1 MGKNSK
7 NHVIKDNTICD
18 IRVHHSGEGTAG
30 TRRLRGREM
39 GLNACRSP
47 KGNKNYFDFSG
58 RFELSLP
65 RVKCVKEIQ
74 GKSILVRVFKNSVWL
89 QSFKFSF
96 TATLLSL
103 QIYFCDNT
111 GHVDPET

>member
-1 MGKNSK
+1 MAS
-7 NHVIKDNTICD
+7 T
-18 IRVHHSGEGTAG
+18 SF
-30 TRRLRGREM
+30 L
-39 GLNACRSP
+39 

-74 GKSILVRVFKNSVWL
+74 GKSILVRVFKNSAWL

-111 GHVDPET
+111 GHVDPETCVLPLASSSRDHLR

>member
-1 MGKNSK
+1 M
-7 NHVIKDNTICD
+7 C
-18 IRVHHSGEGTAG
+18 EGNP
-30 TRRLRGREM
+30 RE
-39 GLNACRSP
+39 
-47 KGNKNYFDFSG
+47 
-58 RFELSLP
+58 
-65 RVKCVKEIQ
+65 
-74 GKSILVRVFKNSVWL
+74 SILVRVFKNSAWL